1 MNPAPLIPVCI
12 ALAASIACATSPIE
26 QLHDP
31 TWGVSQAEVRASIA
45 SFVEHTES
53 LTIETPLLPLASESE
68 SYLVAHNLTTISDEQ
83 IDRVTYT
90 FADNA
95 LVMITASGNAIDVL
109 IDSPRDLPNRIGDWR
124 LSDDMSVVMHRA
136 SDTVTMLSEDAKHPH
151 LFLWAIPDP
160 QSADSS
166 DPMNASIPDLFSF
179 GTERRELEPALK
191 ALCVATTREQIDP
204 PTLPTQPKRQTQINA
219 YGFEYLGVPRKVEAI
234 FADDKLTL
242 VWILTG
248 KDEEDRI
255 REALIESYGDPIF
268 VSDTI
273 EAFNNWSV
281 ALRKDKPEVLAIAPE
296 LVPMMKSYFG
306 DQ

>member
-1 MNPAPLIPVCI
+1 MNPVPLIPFCI
-12 ALAASIACATSPIE
+12 ALVASIACAASPIE

-31 TWGVSQAEVRASIA
+31 KWGASQAEVRASIA
-45 SFVEHTES
+45 SFVEHTEAF
-53 LTIETPLLPLASESE
+53 TIETPALPLADESE
-68 SYLVAHNLTTISDEQ
+68 SYLIAHNLTAASDEH
-83 IDRVTYT
+83 IERVTYT
-90 FADNA
+90 FADDA

-109 IDSPRDLPNRIGDWR
+109 IDSPRDLPARIGDWR

-166 DPMNASIPDLFSF
+166 DPIDGAVPDLFVF

-191 ALCVATTREQIDP
+191 ALSAATTREQIDP
-204 PTLPTQPKRQTQINA
+204 PSLPTQPKRQTQINA
-219 YGFEYLGVPRKVEAI
+219 YGFEYLGVPRKVEAV

-248 KDEEDRI
+248 KGEEDRI
-255 REALIESYGDPIF
+255 RAALIESYGDPIF

-296 LVPMMKSYFG
+296 LVPMMKSFFG
-306 DQ
+306 G